1 MKKLLVLLVIAVL
14 ATVAYAEGSQEAEE
28 QAAPEADAA
37 QQSGRE
43 APMLRAMVERGELPP
58 LEERLPDDPSVITP
72 IDEIG
77 EYGGSW
83 NRAWTGP
90 SDGSSVARLTVVSLV
105 MWSVDGSDVGPG
117 LARDWS
123 FSSDARS
130 VTYRLR
136 EGLKWSDGA
145 PFTADD
151 IMFWFEDIVMND
163 ELSPAKPGWLRID
176 GQLGEVQKIDDL
188 TVRFVFAEPYPIF
201 NQMVAWQGNMF
212 APKHYLEQFHA
223 EYADQASLEAETEA
237 AGFENWYEL
246 FLQKNSYLDN
256 PDRPTMRPW
265 KPTNTPDSSRY
276 ILERNPFYWRVDTAG
291 NQLPYIDEVVFTLTE
306 NVEVINL
313 SALAGDLD
321 MQIRHMDIANYP
333 TFMANRQQAGYEV
346 HVWRPALG
354 ADPGI
359 TLNLT
364 HQDPALREV
373 INDVRFRR
381 ALSVA
386 IDREEINDL
395 IYHGLGNPQAATVS
409 SYSPFYEPEFA
420 EAYAQYD
427 PAQAN
432 AWLDE
437 MGLTS
442 RDADGFRLR
451 PDGEPLE
458 ITIDTIAAFGPWG
471 SVSELVAEYWRAV
484 GVRARMR
491 ILERSLFFARVNAN
505 DIDATAWSIDWTLHI
520 LVSPRRFVPESP
532 NGSRY
537 APAVGEWVATNGASG
552 EEPWGDLRRVLDL
565 YNEAVKTT
573 DEQYQR
579 ELVRE
584 ILEINAENVW
594 TIGTVGEGP
603 SAMGLAIVG
612 DHFRNVPETAVS
624 DVILL
629 SPRNTNPE
637 QYFMVQN

>member
-1 MKKLLVLLVIAVL
+1 MRKILFLLLIASL
-14 ATVAYAEGSQEAEE
+14 ATTAYAGGAKEDPA
-28 QAAPEADAA
+28 AAPAVDAA
-37 QQSGRE
+37 RVADRE

-58 LEERLPDDPSVITP
+58 LEERLPTEPSVVVP

-77 EYGGSW
+77 QYGGTW

-90 SDGSSVARLTVVSLV
+90 ADASSVARLTHVSLV
-105 MWSVDGSDVGPG
+105 MWQVDGADVEPA
-117 LARDWS
+117 LAREWS

-151 IMFWFEDIVMND
+151 IMFWYEDIIMND
-163 ELSPAKPGWLRID
+163 ELTPAKPGWLRTD
-176 GQLGEVQKIDDL
+176 GQLGIVEKIDDL

-212 APKHYLEQFHA
+212 APRHYMEQFHPA
-223 EYADQASLEAETEA
+223 YADQAALDAAVSD
-237 AGFENWYEL
+237 AGFDNWYEL
-246 FLQKNSYLDN
+246 FSNKNTFLDN

-265 KPTNTPDSSRY
+265 GPINTPDSSRY
-276 ILERNPFYWRVDTAG
+276 IMRRNPFYWRVDTAG
-291 NQLPYIDEVVFTLTE
+291 NQLPYIDEVVHTLSE

-313 SALAGDLD
+313 MALAGDLD

-333 TFMANRQQAGYEV
+333 TFMANRQQGGYQV
-346 HVWRPALG
+346 HAWSPALG

-364 HQDPALREV
+364 HQDQGLREV

-386 IDREEINDL
+386 IDREEINEL
-395 IYHGLGNPQAATVS
+395 IYHGLGNPQASTVS
-409 SYSPFYEPEFA
+409 SFSPFYEPEFA

-437 MGLTS
+437 MGLTR
-442 RDADGFRLR
+442 RDSDGYRLR
-451 PDGEPLE
+451 LDGQPLE

-471 SVSELVAEYWRAV
+471 DISELVAEYWQAV

-505 DIDATAWSIDWTLHI
+505 DVDATAWSIDWTLHI
-520 LVSPRRFVPESP
+520 LVSPRRFVPEAP

-552 EEPWGDLRRVLDL
+552 EEPWGDLRRVIDL
-565 YNEAVKTT
+565 YNEAVKTV
-573 DEQYQR
+573 DEQHQR

-584 ILEINAENVW
+584 ILRINAENVW

-603 SAMGLAIVG
+603 SAMGIAIVG
-612 DHFRNVPETAVS
+612 NHFRNVPENAVS